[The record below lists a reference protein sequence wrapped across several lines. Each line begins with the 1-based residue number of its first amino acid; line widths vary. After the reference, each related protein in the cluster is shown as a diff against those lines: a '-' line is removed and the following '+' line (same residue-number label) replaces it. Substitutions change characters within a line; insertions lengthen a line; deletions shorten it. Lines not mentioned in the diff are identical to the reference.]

1 MERSGNRKWL
11 PAISAEE
18 FAEHIEE
25 EDFFLRYGNP
35 VRIFSENGH
44 EYLCIAIEL
53 YERLFGKVELPDGT
67 NTENG
72 DETE

>member
-1 MERSGNRKWL
+1 MKRSSNLKLL

-35 VRIFSENGH
+35 VRIFTENGH
-44 EYLCIAIEL
+44 EYLCMAIEL
-53 YERLFGKVELPDGT
+53 YERLFGKVELPDII
-67 NTENG
+67 NAENG
-72 DETE
+72 E

>member
-1 MERSGNRKWL
+1 MNRTNDWKWL

-25 EDFFLRYGNP
+25 DDFFLKYGNP
-35 VRIFSENGH
+35 ARIFTKDGH

-53 YERLFGKVELPDGT
+53 YERLFGKVEIPDDT
-67 NTENG
+67 LKNG
-72 DETE
+72 DEKE

>member
-1 MERSGNRKWL
+1 MEQSRDWRWL

-35 VRIFSENGH
+35 VRIFTENGF

-53 YERLFGKVELPDGT
+53 YERLFGKAELPDGI
-67 NTENG
+67 NAENG
-72 DETE
+72 E

>member
-1 MERSGNRKWL
+1 MKQSSNWKWL
-11 PAISAEE
+11 PVISAEA

-35 VRIFSENGH
+35 VCTSTENGH

-53 YERLFGKVELPDGT
+53 YERLYGKVELPDGIKP
-67 NTENG
+67 ENG
-72 DETE
+72 E